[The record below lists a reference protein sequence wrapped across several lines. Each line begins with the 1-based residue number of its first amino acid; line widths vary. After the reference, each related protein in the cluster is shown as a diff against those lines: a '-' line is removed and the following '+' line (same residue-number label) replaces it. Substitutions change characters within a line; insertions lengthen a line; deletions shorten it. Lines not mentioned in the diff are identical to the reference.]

1 MYRGHSRVLRKGP
14 GEVASRLPAVTGA
27 AQVCIPH
34 AASHGVPPSMPEDL
48 AEGKHC
54 VFK

>member
-1 MYRGHSRVLRKGP
+1 MLRKVP
-14 GEVASRLPAVTGA
+14 GEVASGLPDVTGPP
-27 AQVCIPH
+27 QVRIPQ
-34 AASHGVPPSMPEDL
+34 ATSHGVPHSMPEDL

>member
-1 MYRGHSRVLRKGP
+1 MLRKVP
-14 GEVASRLPAVTGA
+14 GEVASRLPDVTGA
-27 AQVCIPH
+27 AQVRIPQ
-34 AASHGVPPSMPEDL
+34 ATSHGVPPSMPEDL